1 MPRMSIDAEG
11 EHLAPRGLPGATVLQ
26 IVPALDDDHSGREV
40 LDLTLALV
48 RGGARAIVASPEGTL
63 VPELQ
68 SFGGEWIA
76 YAGARSRFWPMPR
89 TSRHLLAELLA
100 TERIDIIHTRG
111 VRAAKFAA
119 KAIDPF
125 ATRLVFGC
133 GEEALGHGRDRVF
146 SRALL
151 RADRVLAHSGYL
163 ADLLIEAHEIP
174 RERAIVVPRRID
186 TARFDPSAV
195 SIERIAALRQAWNVQ
210 RGERI
215 ILVPGAIDPA
225 NGQHVLIEAARMLVS
240 GGLRHVVFVLAG
252 DQSRQP
258 AYALALTT
266 SARAHGVGHLV
277 RQVGICP
284 DMPAAYAAADFV
296 ALPAIVPPTFGRAA
310 AEALAM
316 GRPVVA
322 SELGALPELVLA
334 PPRAPQSARTGWLVA
349 PADPVALA
357 HGLAAAEALE
367 LAALSS
373 VGAHARRLATLLLSP
388 GQVTAAVWAVYAG
401 LIEQS
406 A

>member
-1 MPRMSIDAEG
+1 MSMDAEG
-11 EHLAPRGLPGATVLQ
+11 RRLAPRGLPGATVLQ

-40 LDLTLALV
+40 LDLILALV
-48 RGGARAIVASPEGTL
+48 HAGARAIVAGPEGAL

-68 SFGGEWIA
+68 GFGGEWIA
-76 YAGARSRFWPMPR
+76 HAGESGGFWRMPGAGR
-89 TSRHLLAELLA
+89 PVLAELVA
-100 TERIDIIHTRG
+100 TERIDTIHTRG
-111 VRAAKFAA
+111 VAAAKFAT
-119 KAIDPF
+119 KAIEPF
-125 ATRLVFGC
+125 ATRLVLGC
-133 GEEALGHGRDRVF
+133 GDEALAHGRDRAF

-151 RADRVLAHSGYL
+151 RADRILAHSGYL
-163 ADLLIEAHEIP
+163 ADLLIEAHAIP

-186 TARFDPSAV
+186 TALFDPSAV
-195 SIERIAALRQAWNVQ
+195 AIERIAALRQTWSVQ

-215 ILVPGAIDPA
+215 VLVPATIDPA

-252 DQSRQP
+252 DKSPQP
-258 AYALALTT
+258 AYALALATG
-266 SARAHGVGHLV
+266 ARAHGIGHLV

-296 ALPAIVPPTFGRAA
+296 ALPAMVPPTFGRAA

-322 SELGALPELVLA
+322 SELGALPELVLS
-334 PPRAPQSARTGWLVA
+334 PPRAPESARTGWLVA

-357 HGLAAAEALE
+357 RGLAAAEALD

-373 VGAHARRLATLLLSP
+373 VGAQARRLATLLLSP
-388 GQVTAAVWAVYAG
+388 GQIIAAVLAVYTG
-401 LIEQS
+401 LLENN

>member
-1 MPRMSIDAEG
+1 MSIDAG
-11 EHLAPRGLPGATVLQ
+11 GGRRSARGLPGATVLQ

-68 SFGGEWIA
+68 SFGGEWIVS
-76 YAGARSRFWPMPR
+76 AGERGGFWRMPR
-89 TSRHLLAELLA
+89 NSRHMLEELLA
-100 TERIDIIHTRG
+100 TERIDVIHTRG

-133 GEEALGHGRDRVF
+133 GEQALAHGRDRVF

-151 RADRVLAHSGYL
+151 RSDRILAHSGYL

-174 RERAIVVPRRID
+174 RQHAIVVPRRID

-195 SIERIAALRQAWNVQ
+195 CVERIAALRQVWNVH

-215 ILVPGAIDPA
+215 VLLPGTIDPA

-252 DQSRQP
+252 DKSPQP
-258 AYALALTT
+258 AHALALATG
-266 SARAHGVGHLV
+266 ARAHGIGHLV

-296 ALPAIVPPTFGRAA
+296 ALPATAPPTFGRAA

-334 PPRAPQSARTGWLVA
+334 PPRAPESARTGWLVA

-357 HGLAAAEALE
+357 RGLAAAEALE

-388 GQVTAAVWAVYAG
+388 GQVTAAVLAVYAG
-401 LIEQS
+401 LLEDTT
-406 A
+406 